1 MVSLFYL
8 NYLVIKNIYYSIYV
22 IKIQKMANGDYINI
36 NFPFKDSSKGF
47 FLDLNKDDNSAIKAD
62 LMHLILTRKGERLYL
77 PDFGTNLLQ
86 YIFNPNDS
94 KTKSEIKQEISQ
106 VVKKYLPKLSINEVT
121 VTESVNSEYAATV
134 RIDYTITDDVFE
146 ATDFVIINI

>member
-1 MVSLFYL
+1 
-8 NYLVIKNIYYSIYV
+8 
-22 IKIQKMANGDYINI
+22 MANNRYINI
-36 NFPFKDSSKGF
+36 NFPFKDSVKGF
-47 FLDLNKDDNSAIKAD
+47 FLDLNDSDSAAIKAD

-77 PDFGTNLLQ
+77 PDFGTDLLK

-94 KTKSEIKQEISQ
+94 KTQGEIKQEISQ
-106 VVKKYLPKLSINEVT
+106 VVKKYLPKLQVNEVT

-134 RIDYTITDDVFE
+134 RIDYTVTDDVFE